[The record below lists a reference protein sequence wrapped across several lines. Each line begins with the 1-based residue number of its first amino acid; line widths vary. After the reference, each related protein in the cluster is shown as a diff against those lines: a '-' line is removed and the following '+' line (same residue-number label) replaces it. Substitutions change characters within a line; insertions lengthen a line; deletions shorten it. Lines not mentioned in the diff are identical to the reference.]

1 MSKSDKLIIGTAGG
15 HNAAFDIPQLLV
27 SRLLVQASSGG
38 GKSFLLRRMME
49 QGFGKVQQI
58 VIDPAGEFATLR
70 EKFGFVLVGEH
81 GETPADIRSAALV
94 AEKLLELRASAV
106 CDLYSLKPPERHI
119 WVERFLT
126 AVMNAPKKLWHPV
139 LFYIDEAH
147 KFCPE
152 KGEGESVAKEMM
164 LSLGSDGRK
173 YGFCMI
179 PATQRLAKLDKSLA
193 SELHNVLIG
202 PTWIDIDLERAH
214 KALGIIRRD
223 QAAFDEQIKIL
234 EPGHFWALGR
244 AISKTRILVKVGG
257 ILTTHPT
264 AGSGKYSAEPPPPP
278 EKVKAL
284 LPKLADLPQEAET
297 KARTEAEFRR
307 EIRELKT
314 KLHGVEKAASHI
326 KPAQPVSTYS
336 KPDPQQARTIL
347 QMRAALEETMRI
359 VAKVTAFG
367 FEQTKV
373 NPKQLEDAV
382 KKAVEEIGRSI
393 ANAGD
398 IRRKEFEKLKR
409 DAEALLKRLESVID
423 KKINISVDVVR
434 AQPPFVLGAAHAHAN
449 KPSPPAAPPKPA
461 RQMRAPI
468 ARSENNGDVKLGAI
482 HLQIAGI
489 LAGYYPDPVKGSIL
503 ASLCGKSMGGSWSAR
518 LSEVRA
524 AGLLEDPASGY
535 VRATEK
541 CAREYLGTFQAP
553 STTEEVLAVWD
564 PKWSAVNKAMI
575 RFLIER
581 AGEAVK
587 TAELAQG
594 VGLTPGGSFSARLSE
609 LRSSGL
615 LNEPAKGMVAANKE
629 ALFLEAA

>member
-1 MSKSDKLIIGTAGG
+1 MSNLIIGTAGR
-15 HNAAFDIPQLLV
+15 HSVSFDIPQLLV
-27 SRLLVQASSGG
+27 SRCLVQASSGG

-58 VIDPAGEFATLR
+58 VIDPAGEFSTLR

-81 GETPADIRSAALV
+81 GETPADIRSAGLV

-119 WVERFLT
+119 WVRLFLT
-126 AVMNAPKKLWHPV
+126 AVMNSPKKLWHPV
-139 LFYIDEAH
+139 LFYVDEAH

-152 KGEGESVAKEMM
+152 KGEGESEAKEMM

-202 PTWIDIDLERAH
+202 PTWIDIDLQRAH
-214 KALGIIRRD
+214 KALGIIPRD
-223 QAAFDEQIKIL
+223 QAAFNEQMKIL

-244 AISKTRILVKVGG
+244 AISKTRILVKIGA
-257 ILTTHPT
+257 IQTTHPT
-264 AGSGKYSAEPPPPP
+264 AGSGKYSAEPPPRP

-314 KLHGVEKAASHI
+314 KLATAEKV
-326 KPAQPVSTYS
+326 KPAQPVSTHIKADPRVVERQIAAAVKQRDVEWTKSVRGLRDQLRDINSYVGRAS
-336 KPDPQQARTIL
+336 RSLPIVRGALEDIEKRLSETAEVTAPALPKPDAFRTLENAVATATVQQVDKLMTAPAPRT
-347 QMRAALEETMRI
+347 REPR
-359 VAKVTAFG
+359 
-367 FEQTKV
+367 
-373 NPKQLEDAV
+373 
-382 KKAVEEIGRSI
+382 VE
-393 ANAGD
+393 
-398 IRRKEFEKLKR
+398 
-409 DAEALLKRLESVID
+409 
-423 KKINISVDVVR
+423 
-434 AQPPFVLGAAHAHAN
+434 
-449 KPSPPAAPPKPA
+449 
-461 RQMRAPI
+461 
-468 ARSENNGDVKLGAI
+468 GDVKLGAL

-489 LAGYYPDPVKGSIL
+489 LAGYYPEPVKVSIL
-503 ASLCGKSMGGSWSAR
+503 ASLCGVTPGGSFSAR

-524 AGLLEDPASGY
+524 AGLLEDPARGY

-541 CAREYLGTFQAP
+541 CSREYLGKFQAP

-564 PKWSAVNKAMI
+564 AKWGKVHREMI
-575 RFLIER
+575 RFLIGR
-581 AGEAVK
+581 GGEAVSK
-587 TAELAQG
+587 AELAEAAG
-594 VGLTPGGSFSARLSE
+594 MTPGGSFSARLSE
-609 LRSSGL
+609 VRSSGL
-615 LNEPAKGMVAANKE
+615 LTEPGRGMVAANKE
-629 ALFLEAA
+629 ALFLAA

>member
-1 MSKSDKLIIGTAGG
+1 MSVSGKLIIGAAGHHAVG
-15 HNAAFDIPQLLV
+15 FDIPQLLV

-81 GETPADIRSAALV
+81 GETPADIRSAGLV

-106 CDLYSLKPPERHI
+106 CDLYSLKPAERHI
-119 WVERFLT
+119 WVRLFLT
-126 AVMNAPKKLWHPV
+126 AVMNSPKKLWHPV

-152 KGEGESVAKEMM
+152 KGEGESEAKEMM

-202 PTWIDIDLERAH
+202 PTWIDIDLQRAH
-214 KALGIIRRD
+214 KALGIIPRD
-223 QAAFDEQIKIL
+223 QAAFNEQMKIL

-244 AISKTRILVKVGG
+244 AISKTRTLVKIGA
-257 ILTTHPT
+257 IQTTHPT

-307 EIRELKT
+307 EIRELRT
-314 KLHGVEKAASHI
+314 KLATAEKV
-326 KPAQPVSTYS
+326 KPAQPVSTHS
-336 KPDPQQARTIL
+336 KADPQLKLQAQQSSRAIQQLKSVMEESMRIL
-347 QMRAALEETMRI
+347 TKITLKGFDAEPIKTEEMEAALKKAAQEIGKLAAARI
-359 VAKVTAFG
+359 QA
-367 FEQTKV
+367 
-373 NPKQLEDAV
+373 KQLEFDGL
-382 KKAVEEIGRSI
+382 KKECDRML
-393 ANAGD
+393 
-398 IRRKEFEKLKR
+398 RRAK
-409 DAEALLKRLESVID
+409 ALLDGESVV
-423 KKINISVDVVR
+423 SVGVTVTKNEPVAVR
-434 AQPPFVLGAAHAHAN
+434 
-449 KPSPPAAPPKPA
+449 PSEPRTAPPV
-461 RQMRAPI
+461 RMREP
-468 ARSENNGDVKLGAI
+468 RMEGDVKLGAI

-489 LAGYYPDPVKGSIL
+489 LAGYHPEPVKVSIL
-503 ASLCGKSMGGSWSAR
+503 ASLCGVSMGGSWSAR

-524 AGLLEDPASGY
+524 AGLLEDPARGY

-541 CAREYLGTFQAP
+541 CAREYLGKFQAP

-564 PKWSAVNKAMI
+564 SKWGKVHREMI
-575 RFLIER
+575 RFLIGR
-581 AGEAVK
+581 GGEAVSK
-587 TAELAQG
+587 AELAEAAG
-594 VGLTPGGSFSARLSE
+594 MTPGGSFSARLSE
-609 LRSSGL
+609 VRSSGL
-615 LNEPAKGMVAANKE
+615 LTEPGRGMVAANKE
-629 ALFLEAA
+629 ALFLAA